1 MQSSHFNDYQIGIL
15 GEALRIAEEST
26 AEYFKFSHRQW
37 KNLRY
42 DLKIHSDLKGEF
54 HQDVFA
60 ILYRFCPFS
69 EEMGLFQKDPFYLIY
84 LQEDTILNA
93 IKRDRSVTLF
103 SLLIYVL
110 THELVHIVRFCN
122 FNQLFEVSLKRRLKE
137 ERIVHSITYDI
148 LKDISVP
155 ELSYVLDVYR
165 DFRIDNILG
174 GGDTACPYMN
184 MSAQAVVR

>member
-1 MQSSHFNDYQIGIL
+1 MGYFNDYQIGIL

-26 AEYFKFSHRQW
+26 GEYFKFSHRQW

-54 HQDVFA
+54 DQDVFA
-60 ILYRFCPFS
+60 ILYRFGPFS
-69 EEMGLFQKDPFYLIY
+69 EEMGLFQKDHFYFIY
-84 LQEDTILNA
+84 LQENTILNA
-93 IKRDRSVTLF
+93 IKRDRDIGLLP
-103 SLLIYVL
+103 LLIYVL

-122 FNQLFEVSLKRRLKE
+122 FNQLFEVSLKRRLEE

-155 ELSYVLDVYR
+155 ALSHVLDVYR

-184 MSAQAVVR
+184 MSAQAAVR